1 MSTHVVVIGGGPAGI
16 AAAESALRHGASVTL
31 IDSNE
36 ALGGQYNRRI
46 PAAYG
51 IHRPLSIGHGYAASE
66 RSARLLMNHPRCEY
80 IPLAAVYQIERHL
93 EGGCPAVRLLIGIEG
108 DRREHR
114 VVQGDALVLAT
125 GAYDRVSP
133 FPGWDLPGVYTAG
146 AAQTLAKTQR
156 VLVGRSVLL
165 SGTGPF
171 LLPVAQS
178 LAEGGAE
185 VQAILEAHPGRRIAR
200 HWAAKPWQLRHSVGK
215 AVELIEYVVCG
226 VRHRIPVRT
235 SQAVVAVAGD
245 GRVEEATV
253 ARLDE
258 NWTPIPGSH
267 TTVPVDAVAVSHG
280 FTPQHELAVA
290 AGAQLTADGFVRVD
304 INQQT
309 TAECVWAAG
318 EITGIGGSQV
328 AAVEGT
334 IAGLAAAGATASRA
348 LRARHR
354 TAEQFVTRLAAAHP
368 LRPGVLTW
376 SRPETVICRCEGTTR
391 GELAAAWSRTAG
403 DSYRPTK
410 LATRAGLGPCQ
421 GRMCAATIE
430 ALRDQTCADTD
441 EPTATVT
448 FGPAT
453 ATPGP
458 ATTTSGPTPTT
469 PGRATMTPGH
479 ATATPGP
486 ATATPGPTPTTPGPA
501 TTTPGPATA
510 LPGLAPATP
519 AWRPLAAPIRLREL
533 AELDTEGQS

>member
-1 MSTHVVVIGGGPAGI
+1 MSRYVVVIGGGPAGT
-16 AAAESALRHGASVTL
+16 AAAESALRHGATVTL

-46 PAAYG
+46 PAAFG
-51 IHRPLSIGHGYAASE
+51 VRRPLSIGHGYAASE
-66 RSARLLMNHPRCEY
+66 RTARLLSGHPRCEY
-80 IPLAAVYQIERHL
+80 LSLAAVYQIERHP

-108 DRREHR
+108 DQREHR
-114 VVQGDALVLAT
+114 VVQGDALIIAT
-125 GAYDRVSP
+125 GAYDRVCP

-156 VLVGRSVLL
+156 VLVGRTVLL

-178 LAEGGAE
+178 LAEGGARIP
-185 VQAILEAHPGRRIAR
+185 AILEANPGRRIVEQWTAR
-200 HWAAKPWQLRHSVGK
+200 PWELRHSANK
-215 AVELIEYVVCG
+215 AMELIEYAACG

-235 SQAVVAVAGD
+235 SHAVVAVAGD

-290 AGAQLTADGFVRVD
+290 AGARLTADGFVQVGAD
-304 INQQT
+304 QQT
-309 TAECVWAAG
+309 TAEYVWAAG

-328 AAVEGT
+328 SAVEGA
-334 IAGLAAAGATASRA
+334 IAGTAAAGATANRA

-354 TAEQFVTRLAAAHP
+354 TAEQFVARLAAAHP

-376 SRPETVICRCEGTTR
+376 SRPETVVCRCEGTTR
-391 GELAAAWSRTAG
+391 GELAAAWSRSGG
-403 DSYRPTK
+403 DSYRPAK

-430 ALRDQTCADTD
+430 ALRERECADTS
-441 EPTATVT
+441 T
-448 FGPAT
+448 
-453 ATPGP
+453 
-458 ATTTSGPTPTT
+458 
-469 PGRATMTPGH
+469 
-479 ATATPGP
+479 
-486 ATATPGPTPTTPGPA
+486 A
-501 TTTPGPATA
+501 TTTPG
-510 LPGLAPATP
+510 LAAATP

-533 AELDTEGQS
+533 AELAELDNAATGPAEPPCVTPQRP